1 MAIVFVLGAILG
13 MIAPLL
19 RRRRNAASAVLAA
32 GAAILIAPAILD
44 FVHPDARIGQAALD
58 ANRRFYLLLLAC
70 ELPVLALAIISWG
83 RSKKAFWLGWAIHV
97 AFTVWLIVM
106 LVWLEFFW
114 HW

>member
-1 MAIVFVLGAILG
+1 MVIVFAVGVLLAL
-13 MIAPLL
+13 IAPLL
-19 RRRRNAASAVLAA
+19 RRQSSAASAVLAA
-32 GAAILIAPAILD
+32 GASILIALAVID
-44 FVHPDARIGQAALD
+44 FVHPDARIGQASVD

-83 RSKKAFWLGWAIHV
+83 RSKKVFWLGWAAHV